1 MQYRIKEHDRH
12 NRLARTQ
19 TSAVSEH
26 AHNTGYQPLWSK
38 VKFIDRGRAREA
50 IHKRLHPSDINKN
63 SDIEIPEAWMPT
75 FEKRRRKTADRRG
88 NNSLTSRIETR

>member
-50 IHKRLHPSDINKN
+50 IHIRLHPSDINRN

-75 FEKRRRKTADRRG
+75 FEKH
-88 NNSLTSRIETR
+88 NNQGDVRQRTVEGTTH